1 MDSIL
6 STGERDV
13 AAQLHEG
20 RSVAE
25 IAAERDTSEA
35 AVEQAVERVREKTER
50 AVATLQQSPFT
61 EEVLAALAD
70 EELAALH
77 DRLG

>member
-6 STGERDV
+6 STGERQV
-13 AAQLHEG
+13 ARGIREG
-20 RSVAE
+20 QSVAE
-25 IAAERDTSEA
+25 IAAERDTT
-35 AVEQAVERVREKTER
+35 EQAVKQATNRIREKTER

-61 EEVLAALAD
+61 EEVLADLD
-70 EELAALH
+70 EAERAALR